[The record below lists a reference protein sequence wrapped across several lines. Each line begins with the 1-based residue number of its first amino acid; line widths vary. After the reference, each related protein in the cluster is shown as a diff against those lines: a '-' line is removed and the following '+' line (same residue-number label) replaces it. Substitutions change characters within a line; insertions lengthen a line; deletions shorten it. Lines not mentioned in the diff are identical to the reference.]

1 MSDAVHIVNIW
12 SSIWSN
18 GHGMPGGLHQFEG
31 LGQRFVWRGALGST
45 SGDRGSL
52 CLEAD
57 QEGPLPQQESDEG
70 LSWPVITCQN

>member
-1 MSDAVHIVNIW
+1 MAMAC
-12 SSIWSN
+12 
-18 GHGMPGGLHQFEG
+18 GMPWPLQFLRRLKRLKLGGLHQFEG

-70 LSWPVITCQN
+70 LSQHVKTDI